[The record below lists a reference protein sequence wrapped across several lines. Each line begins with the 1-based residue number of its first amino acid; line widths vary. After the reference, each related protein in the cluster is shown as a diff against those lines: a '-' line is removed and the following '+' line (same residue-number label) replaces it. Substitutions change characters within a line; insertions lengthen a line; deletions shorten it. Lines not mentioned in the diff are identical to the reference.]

1 MTVITERSGP
11 PGETVPRRRVLAR
24 ASGELPGPTLVCVGA
39 IHGNEPAGVH
49 AIHRVGRR
57 LEDAGALLR
66 GDFVGLVGNV
76 EAFAQGRR
84 FVDRDL
90 NRAWT
95 RERVRRLTLA
105 PADAGDLRAEDLE
118 QLELLTEI
126 ERAIR
131 EARGPVHLIDLHTTS
146 GSDGIFTVFGDA
158 LPHRAF
164 AERFPIPMVLGL
176 EELVDGTIIQHYGA
190 RGLVAVTVETGR
202 HGAPGSVDRAEA
214 AVWLAMD
221 ALGMLGESVRS
232 AALEGDRILR
242 RASAHLPRALEMRH
256 RHAVR
261 PGDGFRMQ
269 PGYKNFDRVVRD
281 QVVASDAGGAVRAT
295 ETARLL
301 MPLYQD
307 QGEDGF
313 FLVRRFSP
321 FWMWLSEQLRRAR
334 VDRLAPYLPG
344 VRRVPGDADAV
355 TIDRRVA
362 RFFAKQLFHL
372 LGFRRVEEAG
382 PRLVMR
388 RRPRHVRRRDLSG
401 A

>member
-1 MTVITERSGP
+1 MTVTMDRIGP

-49 AIHRVGRR
+49 AIHRVGQRIA
-57 LEDAGALLR
+57 DAAPLVR
-66 GDFVGLVGNV
+66 GDFVGLIGNL

-84 FVDRDL
+84 FVERDL

-95 RERVRRLTLA
+95 RDRVGRLTVA
-105 PADAGDLRAEDLE
+105 PGDGGALHAEDVE

-176 EELVDGTIIQHYGA
+176 EELVDGTIIQHYGT
-190 RGLVAVTVETGR
+190 RGIIAVTVETGR
-202 HGAPGSVDRAEA
+202 HDAPGSVDRAEA
-214 AVWLAMD
+214 AVWLALD
-221 ALGMLGESVRS
+221 ALGMLSEDARNEAVAGE
-232 AALEGDRILR
+232 LTLR

-261 PGDGFRMQ
+261 PGDGFLMR
-269 PGYKNFDRVVRD
+269 PGYKNFDRVARD
-281 QVVASDAGGAVRAT
+281 EVVASDAAGEVRAT
-295 ETARLL
+295 EAARLL

-334 VDRLAPYLPG
+334 VDRLAPHLPG
-344 VRRVPGDADAV
+344 VHRVPGDPDAV

-362 RFFAKQLFHL
+362 RFFARQLFHL
-372 LGFRRVEEAG
+372 LGFWRVEEAG

-388 RRPRHVRRRDLSG
+388 RRPRHVNRG

>member
-1 MTVITERSGP
+1 MTVITEWSGP
-11 PGETVPRRRVLAR
+11 PGETVPRQRVLAR

-49 AIHRVGRR
+49 ALHRVGRHI
-57 LEDAGALLR
+57 EEAGGLIR
-66 GDFVGLVGNV
+66 GDFVGLVGNLG
-76 EAFAQGRR
+76 AFAEGRR
-84 FVDRDL
+84 FVERDL

-95 RERVRRLTLA
+95 RERVGRLTLA
-105 PADAGDLRAEDLE
+105 PGDGGDLHAEDLE

-126 ERAIR
+126 ERTIR
-131 EARGPVHLIDLHTTS
+131 EARGPVHLVDLHTTS

-158 LPHRAF
+158 LAHRAF

-190 RGLVAVTVETGR
+190 RGIIAVTVETGR
-202 HGAPGSVDRAEA
+202 HDAPGSVDRAEA
-214 AVWLAMD
+214 AVWLALD
-221 ALGMLGESVRS
+221 ALGLLGEDTR
-232 AALEGDRILR
+232 AQALKGDRTLR

-256 RHAVR
+256 RHAVH
-261 PGDGFRMQ
+261 PGDGFRMR
-269 PGYKNFDRVVRD
+269 PGYKNFDRVARGE
-281 QVVASDAGGAVRAT
+281 VVASDAGGVLRAT

-334 VDRLAPYLPG
+334 VDRVAPYLPG
-344 VRRVPGDADAV
+344 VRRVPGDPDAV

-372 LGFRRVEEAG
+372 LGFRRIEEAG

-388 RRPRHVRRRDLSG
+388 RRSRHVRLQ
-401 A
+401 

>member
-1 MTVITERSGP
+1 MVVTMDRSGP
-11 PGETVPRRRVLAR
+11 SGETVPRRRVLAR

-49 AIHRVGRR
+49 AIHRVGQRIA
-57 LEDAGALLR
+57 EAGALLR
-66 GDFVGLVGNV
+66 GDFVGLVGNL

-84 FVDRDL
+84 FVERDL

-95 RERVRRLTLA
+95 RERVGRLTVA
-105 PADAGDLRAEDLE
+105 PGDRDALYAEDME

-131 EARGPVHLIDLHTTS
+131 EARGPVYLIDLHTTS

-176 EELVDGTIIQHYGA
+176 EELVDGTIIQHFGT
-190 RGLVAVTVETGR
+190 RGIIAVTVETGR
-202 HGAPGSVDRAEA
+202 HDAPGSVDRAEA
-214 AVWLAMD
+214 AVWLALD
-221 ALGMLGESVRS
+221 ALGMLGKGVRDE
-232 AALEGDRILR
+232 AVEGERTLR

-261 PGDGFRMQ
+261 QGDGFQMR
-269 PGYKNFDRVVRD
+269 PGYKNFDRVAQDEVL
-281 QVVASDAGGAVRAT
+281 ASDATGEVRAT
-295 ETARLL
+295 EAARLL

-321 FWMWLSEQLRRAR
+321 FWMWISEQLRRAR

-344 VRRVPGDADAV
+344 VRRVPGDPDAV

-362 RFFAKQLFHL
+362 RFFARQLFHL
-372 LGFRRVEEAG
+372 LGFRKIEEAG

-388 RRPRHVRRRDLSG
+388 RRPRHVNRGS
-401 A
+401 

>member
-1 MTVITERSGP
+1 MTLTMDRSGT
-11 PGETVPRRRVLAR
+11 PGETVPTRRVLAR

-49 AIHRVGRR
+49 GIHRVGQRIS
-57 LEDAGALLR
+57 EAGALLQ
-66 GDFVGLVGNV
+66 GDFVGLVGNLQ
-76 EAFAQGRR
+76 AFAQGRR
-84 FVDRDL
+84 FVERDL

-95 RERVRRLTLA
+95 RERVGRLTVA
-105 PADAGDLRAEDLE
+105 PGDGGDLYAEDVE

-176 EELVDGTIIQHYGA
+176 EELVDGTIIQHFGT
-190 RGLVAVTVETGR
+190 RGIIAVTVETGR
-202 HGAPGSVDRAEA
+202 HDAPGSVDRAEA
-214 AVWLAMD
+214 SVWLALD
-221 ALGMLGESVRS
+221 ALGMLSEGVRDEAVSGERT
-232 AALEGDRILR
+232 LR

-261 PGDGFRMQ
+261 PEDGFLMR
-269 PGYKNFDRVVRD
+269 PGYKNFDRVARD
-281 QVVASDAGGAVRAT
+281 EVVASDAGGEVRAS
-295 ETARLL
+295 EAARLL

-334 VDRLAPYLPG
+334 VDRIAPYLPG
-344 VRRVPGDADAV
+344 VRRVPGDLDAV

-362 RFFAKQLFHL
+362 RFFARQLFHL
-372 LGFRRVEEAG
+372 LGFRKIEEAG

-388 RRPRHVRRRDLSG
+388 RRPRHVDRGS
-401 A
+401 

>member
-1 MTVITERSGP
+1 MTVIMDRSGP
-11 PGETVPRRRVLAR
+11 PGETVPRRRVLVR
-24 ASGELPGPTLVCVGA
+24 VSGELPGPTLVCVGA

-57 LEDAGALLR
+57 MGEGGALLR
-66 GDFVGLVGNV
+66 GDFLGLVGNLG
-76 EAFAQGRR
+76 AFAQGRR
-84 FVDRDL
+84 FVERDL

-95 RERVRRLTLA
+95 HERVGRLTL
-105 PADAGDLRAEDLE
+105 PPGDGGELHAEDLE

-126 ERAIR
+126 EGAIR
-131 EARGPVHLIDLHTTS
+131 AARGPVHLIDLHTTS

-176 EELVDGTIIQHYGA
+176 EELVDGTIIQHFGD
-190 RGLVAVTVETGR
+190 RGIIAVTVETGR
-202 HGAPGSVDRAEA
+202 HDAPGSVDRAEA
-214 AVWLAMD
+214 AVWLALD
-221 ALGMLGESVRS
+221 ALGMLSENVR
-232 AALEGDRILR
+232 AEALEGERTLR

-261 PGDGFRMQ
+261 PGDGFLMR

-281 QVVASDAGGAVRAT
+281 EVVASDAGGDVRVT

-321 FWMWLSEQLRRAR
+321 FWMWLSEQLRRTR
-334 VDRLAPYLPG
+334 IDRIAPYLPG
-344 VRRVPGDADAV
+344 VRRVPGDPDAV

-372 LGFRRVEEAG
+372 LGFRKIEEAG

-388 RRPRHVRRRDLSG
+388 RRPRHVRRE
-401 A
+401 